1 MIFMQTH
8 TIQSGRTRFAG
19 DIVAEFW
26 MPKKASG
33 RAIILCD
40 GCPTVPS
47 KRRLGEFLAKK
58 GYWVFHLRYRGS
70 WESGGEFL
78 KYAPREDVL
87 LVADGLDR
95 GFTEMWSGVTY
106 FLDISDITVIGA
118 SFGGAAALLSSL
130 DPRITRAVALAP
142 AVDFRYGKSGEPF
155 AEFLRQVKEGFG
167 GAYRG
172 PAKNYA
178 KLKTARFYNPIAHA
192 KAFDPKKIFIVHA
205 KDDKVVPFASVRMF
219 TKQVKLPKK
228 NFQVLNE
235 GGHLST
241 NITTEQ
247 AVWKNIV
254 RFIAGGK

>member
-1 MIFMQTH
+1 MQKH
-8 TIQSGRTRFAG
+8 MIQSGRTRFAK

-47 KRRLGEFLAKK
+47 KRRLGEFLARK

-70 WESGGEFL
+70 WESDGEFL

-87 LVADGLDR
+87 FVAEGLNK
-95 GFTEMWSGVTY
+95 GFVEMWSGVTY
-106 FLDISDITVIGA
+106 FLDISDITVVGA

-142 AVDFRYGKSGEPF
+142 AVDFRYGKSGELF
-155 AEFLRQVKEGFG
+155 AEFERQVKEGFA

-172 PAKNYA
+172 PTKNYA
-178 KLKTARFYNPIAHA
+178 KLKIGKFYNPIVHA
-192 KAFDPKKIFIVHA
+192 KAFDQKKIFIVHA
-205 KDDKVVPFASVRMF
+205 KDDKVVPLASVRMF
-219 TKQVKLPKK
+219 AKATKLSKK
-228 NFQVLNE
+228 NFQILKA

-241 NITTEQ
+241 NIVTEPD
-247 AVWKNIV
+247 VWKNIA
-254 RFIAGGK
+254 RFIAIGK